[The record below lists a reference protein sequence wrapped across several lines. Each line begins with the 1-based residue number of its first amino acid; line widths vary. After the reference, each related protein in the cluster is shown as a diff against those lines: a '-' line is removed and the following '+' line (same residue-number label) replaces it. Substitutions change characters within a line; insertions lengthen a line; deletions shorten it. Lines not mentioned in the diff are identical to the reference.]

1 VFAVNVE
8 ELHLSVTVEM
18 CSISTSRF
26 GSSVGCEFRDA
37 QCEYLDDPLEIPK
50 PAQYKSPG
58 PSSTAT
64 ARSNR
69 CQTPEHVRRLLPRRP
84 SKQSVVTEN

>member
-37 QCEYLDDPLEIPK
+37 QCEYLDD
-50 PAQYKSPG
+50 
-58 PSSTAT
+58 T
-64 ARSNR
+64 
-69 CQTPEHVRRLLPRRP
+69 
-84 SKQSVVTEN
+84 